1 MFKKK
6 KNDKIGSPTMAENE
20 EDKEGNVG
28 RKDEDIVL
36 DRLKNHYK
44 LYQDYIDGISKKSNW

>member
-6 KNDKIGSPTMAENE
+6 KNAKMGGPTTVENE
-20 EDKEGNVG
+20 EGQEGNVE